1 MVAIDGCEVDMPDSP
16 DNATEFGYAGSGDNR
31 SAFPKAR
38 VVAVAE
44 CGTHA
49 FLAAEI
55 GAYKVGERTLAA
67 RLYPHGAVDGHHPPL
82 LVAGTDGCPPGD
94 RDAHSFGQL
103 GHDSAPEPGPGL

>member
-38 VVAVAE
+38 VVALAE

-49 FLAAEI
+49 FLAAESTAI
-55 GAYKVGERTLAA
+55 RAVWESTERPIAIMLGRRRRLESLFCNRTARKVG
-67 RLYPHGAVDGHHPPL
+67 
-82 LVAGTDGCPPGD
+82 
-94 RDAHSFGQL
+94 
-103 GHDSAPEPGPGL
+103 